1 MTVRRMTA
9 EDYAEAGVEPPPSF
23 RGYEITGR
31 WHDEAPERCEACGD
45 ETGECGCRDE

>member
-23 RGYEITGR
+23 RKLPVR
-31 WHDEAPERCEACGD
+31 DESAPRCDDCGD
-45 ETGECGCRDE
+45 EQGECGCRDE